1 MFRKIKDDF
10 WMLRRSGRNIL
21 VFELTYKL
29 AATAVFYPIAIL
41 IINLVMKAAGA
52 KYLTNEYI
60 IRIFKN
66 PVSWLCLR
74 LLLFL
79 YFIVYMRCLFLQRAL
94 N

>member
-52 KYLTNEYI
+52 K
-60 IRIFKN
+60 
-66 PVSWLCLR
+66 
-74 LLLFL
+74 
-79 YFIVYMRCLFLQRAL
+79 
-94 N
+94 

>member
-41 IINLVMKAAGA
+41 IINLLT
-52 KYLTNEYI
+52 YLYLLHNYYI
-60 IRIFKN
+60 
-66 PVSWLCLR
+66 
-74 LLLFL
+74 
-79 YFIVYMRCLFLQRAL
+79 YHA
-94 N
+94 

>member
-41 IINLVMKAAGA
+41 IINL
-52 KYLTNEYI
+52 LTFFYQN
-60 IRIFKN
+60 
-66 PVSWLCLR
+66 
-74 LLLFL
+74 
-79 YFIVYMRCLFLQRAL
+79 
-94 N
+94 

>member
-66 PVSWLCLR
+66 PVSCGCCYFCI
-74 LLLFL
+74 LL
-79 YFIVYMRCLFLQRAL
+79 YI
-94 N
+94 

>member
-60 IRIFKN
+60 IRFSRI
-66 PVSWLCLR
+66 
-74 LLLFL
+74 LF
-79 YFIVYMRCLFLQRAL
+79 RG
-94 N
+94 

>member
-60 IRIFKN
+60 IRIF
-66 PVSWLCLR
+66 VDSYACGCCYFCI
-74 LLLFL
+74 LL
-79 YFIVYMRCLFLQRAL
+79 YI
-94 N
+94 